1 MDKASLDRTVA
12 ELDAAKRRWA
22 RLPIPM
28 KIDLL
33 HRVREHVAHVADEW
47 VSTAVRAKG
56 IRPGSPLAGE
66 EWLSGPYAVLT
77 WIAAMTTSLQR
88 LAAGADPLAGFRV
101 WERPDGQAVVQ
112 VYPHGPRERL
122 LLHGVTADV
131 WMQPGAD
138 PDALA
143 DTVASFY
150 RRPDPEGKVALVLG
164 AGNIASIA
172 PLDVLYKLYADGEVA
187 SVKLNPV
194 NDYLGP
200 VFERAF
206 APLVDEGYVRFVY
219 GGGDVGAYLC
229 QHAGVETIHITGS
242 ARTHDLIVYGPGDRG
257 AARKAR
263 DERLL
268 AKPITSE
275 LGGVGPTIVVPGPWT
290 AADFEFQAEHLVTQ
304 KLHNSGHNCIASQ
317 VLVLPESWDGAER
330 LLAALRRR
338 LRSVEARPAY
348 YPGTEQRRAAARE
361 HYPNAEDLPAGE
373 ASCLLVTGVDAS
385 DPKEYA
391 FTEEF
396 FGPVWATAEL
406 AGTDAAGFLRN
417 AVRFANKAL
426 YGTLGA
432 NIVIHPGTAAEISAV
447 LDEAVADLRYGTVGV
462 NAWTGVGYSTPRAT
476 WGAFPGH
483 TPRDI
488 QSGTGVVHNA
498 LLFDRPQKSV
508 VRAPFRPFP
517 RSVRHGELTLIPR
530 PPWFVTNRTAAST
543 GRRLTRYAADG
554 GLRHIPGIFT
564 SALRG

>member
-1 MDKASLDRTVA
+1 MDTALLDRTVA
-12 ELDAAKRRWA
+12 DLDAVKNRWA
-22 RLPIPM
+22 RLPVPM

-33 HRVREHVAHVADEW
+33 HRVRTNVAHVADEW
-47 VSTAVRAKG
+47 VSAAVRAKG
-56 IRPGSPLAGE
+56 LRPGSPLAGE

-77 WIAAMTTSLQR
+77 WIAAMTKSLER
-88 LAAGADPLAGFRV
+88 LAAADPLAGFRV
-101 WERPDGQAVVQ
+101 WERPGGQVV
-112 VYPHGPRERL
+112 VRVFPHGLEERL
-122 LLHGVTADV
+122 LLHGVTVDV
-131 WMQPGAD
+131 WMQPGVD
-138 PDALA
+138 PAALG
-143 DTVASFY
+143 DTVAAFY
-150 RRPDPEGKVALVLG
+150 RRPNPDGKVALVLG

-172 PLDVLYKLYADGEVA
+172 PLDVLYKLYAEGEVA
-187 SVKLNPV
+187 SVKLNPT

-200 VFERAF
+200 IFERAF

-242 ARTHDLIVYGPGDRG
+242 AHTHDLIVYGPGEQG

-263 DERLL
+263 DERVLG
-268 AKPITSE
+268 KPISSE

-290 AADFEFQAEHLVTQ
+290 ASDFEFQAEHLVTQ

-317 VLVLPESWDGAER
+317 VLVLPESWDGTNR
-330 LLAALRRR
+330 LLDGLRRR

-348 YPGTEQRRAAARE
+348 YPGTEQRRAAARK
-361 HYPNAEDLPAGE
+361 HYPNAEEVPAGE
-373 ASCLLVTGVDAS
+373 ASCLLITDVDAS
-385 DPKEYA
+385 DPAEYA

-396 FGPVWATAEL
+396 FGPVWATTEL
-406 AGTDAAGFLRN
+406 AGTDAASFLRN
-417 AVRFANKAL
+417 AVRFANEAL
-426 YGTLGA
+426 HGTLGA
-432 NIVIHPGTAAEISAV
+432 NVVIHPRTAAEISAV

-483 TPRDI
+483 THRNI
-488 QSGTGVVHNA
+488 QSGIGVVHNA

-508 VRAPFRPFP
+508 VSAPFRPFP
-517 RSVRHGELTLIPR
+517 RSVRHGEFTILPR

-543 GRRLTRYAADG
+543 GRRLTRFAADDS
-554 GLRHIPGIFT
+554 LRHFPGIFA